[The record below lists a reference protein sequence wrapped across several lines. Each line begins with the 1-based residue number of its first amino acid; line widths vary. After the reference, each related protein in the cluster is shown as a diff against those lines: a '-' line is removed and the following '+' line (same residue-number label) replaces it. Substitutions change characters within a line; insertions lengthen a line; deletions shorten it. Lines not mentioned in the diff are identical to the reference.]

1 MTSMK
6 LYASDLSDQEWA
18 ILEPLIPPAKT
29 GGRPRRVE
37 MRQIL
42 NGIFYML
49 RSGCAWRLLPHDYPA
64 WSTVY
69 DYFRKWRIA
78 GVWEQIVTTLRE
90 RLRVQAGRK
99 ATPSAAII
107 DSQSVKTTERGGPH
121 GYDGGKKLSG
131 RKRHLLVDTM
141 GLLLKVVVHAANI
154 QDRAGVPLLLEPVQG
169 HFPRMEK
176 VWVDT
181 GYTGTGRI
189 WIKEHL
195 GWEVVVVS
203 HPRRPRGMWVWPGMQ
218 ITPEILA
225 AFERPRGFRH
235 LPRRWVVERTLAW
248 IGRYRRMSKDY
259 EYLTSSSEA
268 MVYLTMLRLM
278 LTRLAKQNE
287 KQFVTY
293 KQKRAA

>member
-1 MTSMK
+1 MTSMTA
-6 LYASDLSDQEWA
+6 YASDLSDQEWA
-18 ILEPLIPPAKT
+18 ILEPLIPQAKP
-29 GGRPRRVE
+29 GGRPRSVD

-69 DYFRKWRIA
+69 DYFRKWRNA

-99 ATPSAAII
+99 ATPSGVII

-141 GLLLKVVVHAANI
+141 GLLLNVVVHAADI
-154 QDRAGVPLLLEPVQG
+154 QDREGVKLLLEPITG
-169 HFPRMEK
+169 RFPRISL
-176 VWVDT
+176 VWVDN
-181 GYTGTGRI
+181 GYTGTGRT
-189 WIKEHL
+189 WIKEHM

-203 HPRRPRGMWVWPGMQ
+203 HPRRPRGMWVWPGMEM
-218 ITPEILA
+218 TPEMLA

-235 LPRRWVVERTLAW
+235 LPRRWVVEKTQ
-248 IGRYRRMSKDY
+248 SQDP
-259 EYLTSSSEA
+259 
-268 MVYLTMLRLM
+268 
-278 LTRLAKQNE
+278 
-287 KQFVTY
+287 
-293 KQKRAA
+293 